1 MKKVVIIGAGHAAG
15 QLVAS
20 LRQKKFSGEITLLGE
35 EPWYPYQRPPLSKK
49 FLAGDMPAERLY
61 VKPQNFY
68 DDDPDVHVILNTRV
82 TAIDRGDQSV
92 RTDTGQSFD
101 YDFLVIA
108 SGSRPRELTLP
119 GAELDG
125 VFYLRGID
133 DVNAIRS
140 RLDTRSQV
148 VIIGAGYIGLEVA
161 AVAAGLGH
169 EVTVVEMAERVMSRV
184 VSAEVSQFYQDIHT
198 QNGVSLRLATGL
210 SHLAGSERVDGVVLD
225 NGETLPADIVI
236 VGIGIVPNTELAAAA
251 GLETT
256 NGVVV
261 DDRCQTADPNVFAV
275 GDCTWHP
282 NAVLGRSIR
291 LESVHNALEQAKTA
305 ACNICGEELHYAQVP
320 WFWSDQYDLKLQ
332 IAGLSQDYDE
342 VVIRGSIEQKSF
354 ACLYLSS
361 GRLIAIDAINRPKD
375 FVQSKAL
382 IADHA
387 QIDPALLAN
396 LDTDLKD
403 MPYSAEG

>member
-20 LRQKKFSGEITLLGE
+20 LRQKKFAGRITLLGE

-61 VKPQNFY
+61 VKPQSFY
-68 DDDPDVHVILNTRV
+68 DDDPNVQVIVNTQV
-82 TAIDRGDQSV
+82 TSIDRTEQSV
-92 RTDTGQSFD
+92 QTDTGQTFD
-101 YDFLVIA
+101 YDFLIIA
-108 SGSRPRELTLP
+108 TGSRPRALSLP

-125 VFYLRGID
+125 VSYLRGID

-140 RLDTRSQV
+140 QLGTRRQV

-161 AVAAGLGH
+161 AVIAKLGH
-169 EVTVVEMAERVMSRV
+169 EVSVIEMADRVMSRV
-184 VSAEVSQFYQDIHT
+184 VSPEVSQFYQDIHSK
-198 QNGVSLRLATGL
+198 NGVSLRLATGI
-210 SHLAGSERVDGVVLD
+210 SQLAGSEHVNGVVLET
-225 NGETLPADIVI
+225 GETLPADIVI
-236 VGIGIVPNTELAAAA
+236 VGIGIVPNTELATEA
-251 GLETT
+251 GLETA

-261 DDRCQTADPNVFAV
+261 DDRCQTSDPNIFAV

-282 NAVLGRSIR
+282 NAILGRCIR

-305 ACNICGEELHYAQVP
+305 ASNICGEELHYGQVP

-332 IAGLSQDYDE
+332 IAGLSQDYDQ
-342 VVIRGSIEQKSF
+342 VVIRGSIEQQSF
-354 ACLYLSS
+354 ACLYLAA

-375 FVQSKAL
+375 FIQSKAL

-387 QIDPALLAN
+387 CIDPSLLAAAE
-396 LDTDLKD
+396 TDLKD
-403 MPYSAEG
+403 MPYSVTD